1 MDLNQND
8 KLLLKKI
15 VTQLARSVRDI
26 QLRLFEQG
34 MATRDGVWQIRDL
47 KQTIGHDIM
56 SNPKLPEML
65 AKAKS
70 GELPI
75 ERIESSEKYAKS
87 LSDMVTPASNLES
100 ATAQRLLHR
109 VSELQREI
117 EEDTKEN
124 NLKVDEIKQKYQ
136 KYIEKKYPETGRN
149 RRRKSKKQESSTVD
163 KELREYYGIKLS
175 MRDHMTKVKQYW
187 DKAKSEDWA
196 YRYRW
201 VHDGLYKLL
210 PKWKRDVVDTEP
222 EDRITNELASDV
234 LETAQD
240 FDLYN
245 KLVKSLPDESEIKA
259 QLTEQ
264 LLSTSY
270 EGASK

>member
-1 MDLNQND
+1 
-8 KLLLKKI
+8 
-15 VTQLARSVRDI
+15 
-26 QLRLFEQG
+26 
-34 MATRDGVWQIRDL
+34 
-47 KQTIGHDIM
+47 M

-87 LSDMVTPASNLES
+87 LSDMVTPAPNLES

-124 NLKVDEIKQKYQ
+124 NLKVDDIKQKYQ

-149 RRRKSKKQESSTVD
+149 RRRKSKKPEPSTVA
-163 KELREYYGIKLS
+163 
-175 MRDHMTKVKQYW
+175 MRDHMAKVKQYW

-201 VHDGLYKLL
+201 VHEGLYKLL